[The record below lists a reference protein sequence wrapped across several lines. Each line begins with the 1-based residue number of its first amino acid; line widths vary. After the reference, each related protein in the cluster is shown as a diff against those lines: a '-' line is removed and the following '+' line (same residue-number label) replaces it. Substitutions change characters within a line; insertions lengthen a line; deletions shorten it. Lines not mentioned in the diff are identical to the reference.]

1 MCYTVSIV
9 KPAKRKNIVI
19 CADMSYKSFRERVSG
34 FLHYA
39 GSHMDWF
46 VRVCDKWGIADSSRQ
61 PSPDGVVFIAD
72 ASAGAV
78 KPPSSSDNRRRK
90 LPVPAIV
97 LDPQNGQ
104 LGFRPD
110 AEIRI
115 DDEAIARACFQLF
128 CRYHIKNVAYVG
140 DINTLEAQHSAR
152 RKNTFL
158 KAAKAAGLAAHAFD
172 FDSRKGWTDAF
183 NRMARWIS
191 NLPTPCG
198 IFSYSDSVA
207 KCVMDACRISH
218 LRIPEQILLVGVD
231 NDMVICEN
239 MQPSLT
245 SIEPDFANAGYLA
258 AQILDRILSTGRT
271 RQPVIQTYGV
281 KTVVE
286 RASTQDITGSR
297 RIVAAA
303 LEIIRLEAPTP
314 DGLDVPILCRKL
326 NVSRSLLERLFRTS
340 LNCGVA
346 ERIRLTRLT
355 ALAERLPASH
365 ASIADVCHASGFAS
379 PTHVKT
385 LFKKHFGMTLRD
397 WRTSHAAAP
406 QASRG
411 ITSDARA
418 SRPRR
423 SCGT

>member
-39 GSHMDWF
+39 GDHPDWL
-46 VRVCDKWGIADSSRQ
+46 VRVCDKWGASADHPRRQ
-61 PSPDGVVFIAD
+61 ASIDGVVFIGD
-72 ASAGAV
+72 TSAEAV
-78 KPPSSSDNRRRK
+78 KPPSDNRRRK
-90 LPVPAIV
+90 FPLPAIV
-97 LDPQNGQ
+97 LDPPIGR

-115 DDEAIARACFQLF
+115 DDEAIASTCFQLF
-128 CRYHIKNVAYVG
+128 RRCHLRNVAYVG
-140 DINTLEAQHSAR
+140 DVGISEAQHSTL
-152 RKNTFL
+152 RKSAFL
-158 KAAKAAGLAAHAFD
+158 KAAKAAGLAVRSFD
-172 FDSRKGWTDAF
+172 FDSRKGWTAAF
-183 NRMARWIS
+183 NRMASWIS

-258 AQILDRILSTGRT
+258 AQLLDRILSTGRT

-286 RASTQDITGSR
+286 RASTQDVTGSR

-314 DGLDVPILCRKL
+314 AGLNVPRLCRKL

-355 ALAERLPASH
+355 ALAERLPTSR
-365 ASIADVCHASGFAS
+365 ASIADVCHDSGFRS

-385 LFKKHFGMTLRD
+385 LFKNHYGMTLRD
-397 WRTSHAAAP
+397 WRASHA
-406 QASRG
+406 
-411 ITSDARA
+411 TV
-418 SRPRR
+418 
-423 SCGT
+423 